1 MKQRTISNIESFF
14 CRNPHLAGV
23 RSALTEVIQL
33 LVQTYRS
40 GGKVLICGNGGSAAD
55 AEHIAGELM
64 KGFCLKRPVP
74 ADFSEA
80 LKAAAGEHDGQYL
93 AAHLQ
98 SALPAIPLV
107 SHSALMTAFI
117 NDVAADTVFAQQVYG
132 YGRKNDVLIALTT
145 SGNSANVVN
154 AALVARAVGMKIVG
168 MTGCSD
174 SRLSTAADIT
184 LKSPESETYLV
195 QEDHIKFYHL
205 FCAAV
210 ETELFEV

>member
-55 AEHIAGELM
+55 AEHIA
-64 KGFCLKRPVP
+64 
-74 ADFSEA
+74 EA

-168 MTGCSD
+168 MTGCAD